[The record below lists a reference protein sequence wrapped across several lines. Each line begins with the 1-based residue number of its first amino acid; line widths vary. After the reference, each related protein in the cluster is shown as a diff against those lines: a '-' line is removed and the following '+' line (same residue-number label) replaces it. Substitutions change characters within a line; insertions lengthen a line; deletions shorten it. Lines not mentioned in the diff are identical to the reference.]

1 MKVLQQTFLSGE
13 CYIRLALS
21 PTPPSSPPRSAD
33 QPCPSPPPLLRPL
46 LITPHSS
53 VPSFIQGL
61 LGKSAG
67 GKKIVRTPNAAM
79 QPPPPPLR
87 YDRGGGETSKKRRK
101 LRISFSLSLSLSL
114 SSLPRSYLSIHRLYR
129 TAPSLPLSN
138 QFLFPLPSCFSTCR
152 IARCN
157 NDGSSLRPA
166 EAKVGVG
173 GEVIE
178 KSAAE
183 GTER

>member
-13 CYIRLALS
+13 CYIPPCTLSYSSKFPSSFSRSAL
-21 PTPPSSPPRSAD
+21 PFPPPS
-33 QPCPSPPPLLRPL
+33 PSPSPHHPTLLPPLLHPRPSWE
-46 LITPHSS
+46 I
-53 VPSFIQGL
+53 GRR
-61 LGKSAG
+61 
-67 GKKIVRTPNAAM
+67 KKDRSNSERSHAAAAAAS
-79 QPPPPPLR
+79 PLR
-87 YDRGGGETSKKRRK
+87 SRRRRNK
-101 LRISFSLSLSLSL
+101 QEEEKTAHFSLSLSLSL
-114 SSLPRSYLSIHRLYR
+114 SPLPRSYLSIHRLYR